1 MKTEEVQV
9 QQEDTD
15 IEWDTSVITEQKS
28 TTGISLCDLYGV
40 PVFEDRSQ
48 EKIQS
53 LELENMHNI
62 SYIGQQVFVT
72 TNDGEEKLDVI
83 RGQVFAG
90 TVENIGNKIEKEE
103 VGTGSDVI
111 FWIEIIAAA
120 VLAAAYLYAG
130 KLRRERKRRVD
141 SINDMYGVQ

>member
-1 MKTEEVQV
+1 METEEVQV

-28 TTGISLCDLYGV
+28 TTGISLCDLYGL

-62 SYIGQQVFVT
+62 TYIGQQVFVT

-103 VGTGSDVI
+103 AGTGSDVI
-111 FWIEIIAAA
+111 FWIEIIAAV

-130 KLRRERKRRVD
+130 KLRRERKRRID

>member
-1 MKTEEVQV
+1 METEEVQV

-62 SYIGQQVFVT
+62 TYIGQQVFVT

-103 VGTGSDVI
+103 AGTGSDVI
-111 FWIEIIAAA
+111 FWIEIVAAA

-130 KLRRERKRRVD
+130 KLRWERKRRVD

>member
-62 SYIGQQVFVT
+62 TYIGQQVFIT
-72 TNDGEEKLDVI
+72 KNDGEEKLDVI

-103 VGTGSDVI
+103 AGTGSGVI
-111 FWIEIIAAA
+111 FWIEIIAAV

-130 KLRRERKRRVD
+130 KLRRERKRRID

>member
-1 MKTEEVQV
+1 MQTKEVQV

-62 SYIGQQVFVT
+62 TYIGQQVFVT

-103 VGTGSDVI
+103 AGTGSDVI

-120 VLAAAYLYAG
+120 VLAGAYLYAG

>member
-1 MKTEEVQV
+1 MQTEEVQV

-53 LELENMHNI
+53 FLLL
-62 SYIGQQVFVT
+62 SV
-72 TNDGEEKLDVI
+72 
-83 RGQVFAG
+83 
-90 TVENIGNKIEKEE
+90 
-103 VGTGSDVI
+103 
-111 FWIEIIAAA
+111 
-120 VLAAAYLYAG
+120 
-130 KLRRERKRRVD
+130 
-141 SINDMYGVQ
+141 

>member
-1 MKTEEVQV
+1 MQTEEVQV

-62 SYIGQQVFVT
+62 TYIGQQVFVT

-103 VGTGSDVI
+103 AGTGSGVI

-130 KLRRERKRRVD
+130 KLRRERKRRID

>member
-1 MKTEEVQV
+1 
-9 QQEDTD
+9 
-15 IEWDTSVITEQKS
+15 
-28 TTGISLCDLYGV
+28 
-40 PVFEDRSQ
+40 
-48 EKIQS
+48 
-53 LELENMHNI
+53 MHNI
-62 SYIGQQVFVT
+62 TYIGQQVFVT

-83 RGQVFAG
+83 RSQVFSG

-103 VGTGSDVI
+103 AGTGSDVI

-130 KLRRERKRRVD
+130 KLSRERKRRVD

>member
-62 SYIGQQVFVT
+62 TYIGQQVFIT

-103 VGTGSDVI
+103 AGTGSDVI
-111 FWIEIIAAA
+111 FWIEIIAAT

-130 KLRRERKRRVD
+130 KLRRERTRRVD

>member
-1 MKTEEVQV
+1 MQTEEVQV

-28 TTGISLCDLYGV
+28 TTGISLCGLYGV

-53 LELENMHNI
+53 LELEKKHNI
-62 SYIGQQVFVT
+62 TYIGQQVFVT

-83 RGQVFAG
+83 RGQVFAW

-103 VGTGSDVI
+103 AGTGSDVI